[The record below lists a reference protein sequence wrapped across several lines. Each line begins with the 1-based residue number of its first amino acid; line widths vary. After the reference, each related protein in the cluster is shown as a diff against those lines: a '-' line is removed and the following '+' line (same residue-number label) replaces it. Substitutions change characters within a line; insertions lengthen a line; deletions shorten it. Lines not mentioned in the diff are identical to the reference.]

1 MIEAETA
8 GFLYAEDDPDDQLL
22 AEMAH
27 RESGARVPL
36 VFVGDGEEV
45 LEYLR
50 RTGRHSERADQSD
63 SSIVLLDLNMPG
75 IDGRETLRIMRADQD
90 LRRIPVVIL
99 TTSAAEQDI
108 GAIYEAGA
116 NGYIVKPSDFAGL
129 VRIFHSLSTFWFDVS
144 SRAKV
149 APR

>member
-1 MIEAETA
+1 
-8 GFLYAEDDPDDQLL
+8 
-22 AEMAH
+22 
-27 RESGARVPL
+27 
-36 VFVGDGEEV
+36 
-45 LEYLR
+45 
-50 RTGRHSERADQSD
+50 
-63 SSIVLLDLNMPG
+63 MPG
-75 IDGRETLRIMRADQD
+75 IDGREMLRIMRADQD